1 MAQTRL
7 PLVINGTDFSRQAD
21 RLQYA
26 VIYEDRTGE
35 NTTYLKNGDEYL
47 DIIAKRPV
55 ITWPLNMLWADELA
69 ALHAAIDAAIYV
81 PVYYFDTVLGAAKI
95 GYFHGTIGE
104 TRAALV
110 RESATAFADGAVLTL
125 RSR

>member
-1 MAQTRL
+1 MALTRL
-7 PLVINGTDFSRQAD
+7 PLVINGTDFSRQVQ

-26 VIYEDRTGE
+26 VTYEDRMGE
-35 NTTYLKNGDEYL
+35 NTTNLLNGDEYL
-47 DIIAKRPV
+47 DVLTKRPV
-55 ITWPLNMLWADELA
+55 IVWPLNMLWADELA

-81 PVYYFDTVLGAAKI
+81 PVYYFDTVQGKAKI
-95 GYFHGTIGE
+95 GYFHGSIGQ

-110 RESATAFADGAVLTL
+110 RDDATAFADGAVLTL